1 MNPSASGWIKKLL
14 KEVSLSNS
22 FLEYPKEDF
31 YYALRQ
37 SGFIYGSNVNVI
49 KDFVIKKD
57 LTSDEICKIN
67 LLLTLLHTHH
77 NSDSTLSPITSIINF
92 YSEIDKRKASFFQG
106 ILKGKKSNAQLEKI
120 IHKRIQINDN
130 IITKNFNY
138 FVINALLFVD
148 VLAYKEYLKNQS
160 ISNSYIKQLEASI
173 ENISISVLKSKVHKT
188 KYDNS
193 LIDLFESSLRYQN
206 NPNVNYKDV
215 IQLINT
221 TQEKHYILDIACMAT
236 WSDRTIDE
244 DEQLFLYQLG
254 KDFKLDRI
262 VVKQSINTVNQFYNS
277 HKEDIALLSSKNI
290 VETFYDNSSKMVS
303 KLISRNSRRL
313 KKELKQSKQLMVL
326 LTQSTIRDLS
336 EDEQKKVQSQ
346 LLDVFKSIPSLA
358 IFMLPGGA
366 LLLPLFVKFIP
377 KLLPSAF
384 DDNRIEDETSK

>member
-1 MNPSASGWIKKLL
+1 MNPSAFGWIKKLL

-22 FLEYPKEDF
+22 FLDCPKEDF
-31 YYALRQ
+31 YTALQQ
-37 SGFIYGSNVNVI
+37 SGFIYGSNVNVV
-49 KDFVIKKD
+49 KDFIKKSD
-57 LTSDEICKIN
+57 LTADEICKIN

-77 NSDSTLSPITSIINF
+77 NSDSELSPTNSIINF
-92 YSEIDKRKASFFQG
+92 YSEIDKRKTSFFQE
-106 ILKGKKSNAQLEKI
+106 ILKGRKSNAQLEKI

-138 FVINALLFVD
+138 FVINALLYVD
-148 VLAYKEYLKNQS
+148 VLAYQEYLKNQS

-173 ENISISVLKSKVHKT
+173 ENISISVLNSKVHKT

-193 LIDLFESSLRYQN
+193 LIALFESSLRYQN
-206 NPNVNYKDV
+206 NTIINYKEA

-244 DEQLFLYQLG
+244 DEQRFLYQLG
-254 KDFKLDRI
+254 KDFKLNSTI
-262 VVKQSINTVNQFYNS
+262 VKQSINTVNQFYNS

-303 KLISRNSRRL
+303 KLISRNGKRL

-384 DDNRIEDETSK
+384 DDNRIEDEK